1 VAYLIRVV
9 SEQPLLRCQKPQ
21 KLTEFGRGESGSN
34 QSPIDRRYNK
44 LVLVPRKVKR
54 GLPFFFFFL
63 NIQNS
68 CGKNKRGC
76 AAPSLGTSIREQ
88 DPRWMKTLT

>member
-34 QSPIDRRYNK
+34 QSLIDRPYNK

-54 GLPFFFFFL
+54 GLPFLFF
-63 NIQNS
+63 
-68 CGKNKRGC
+68 
-76 AAPSLGTSIREQ
+76 
-88 DPRWMKTLT
+88 